1 MEINPAVTF
10 KHERKVMF
18 AKRPKVLI
26 VGAGLG
32 GLTLG
37 AILQKSDIPYEIIE
51 RASEVKPLGSAMAF
65 GASTAPMFKQLGIY
79 DEFVALAKFND
90 SIQFCNEKRQMEY
103 KMEFPN
109 FPDESFSSKMFGAD
123 GFIVARPML
132 YDLMLRQVPT
142 DRIHMGKK
150 VLSTKQGGN
159 GVLLRCS
166 DGTEYEGDILVGADG
181 AYSAVR
187 QSLYA
192 ELKKANRLPAS
203 DGLPLPFST
212 VCLVGQTRPLTSE
225 EFPDI
230 AKEKCQ
236 FINTLGGD
244 RPYSWSTF
252 TTSQATLCWAV
263 VLYLDKESSKIH
275 DSFRN
280 SEWGPEAASA
290 MCEQVKDFPVISG
303 GDKKLT
309 IQDLINWTPK
319 ELISKV
325 MLEEKVFETWY
336 DCRTVLLG
344 DACHKFNPAGGAG
357 AVNAMHDAIVL
368 GNYINAL
375 PHHPTAEEITAA
387 FKAYREERIPW
398 VQEAFDTSKIFR
410 VMASKTIVGKII
422 RFCAKYMP
430 ASMQKKSAIRFNAN
444 RPQIAFLPK
453 AEDKGSE
460 RPALQPSLSA
470 KTPAAEQS
478 DMSPPAQ
485 TI

>member
-1 MEINPAVTF
+1 MEINPAITF
-10 KHERKVMF
+10 KHDRKVMF
-18 AKRPKVLI
+18 GKRPKVLI

-37 AILQKSDIPYEIIE
+37 AILQKSDIPYEIFE
-51 RASEVKPLGSAMAF
+51 RAPEVKPLGSAMSF
-65 GASTAPMFKQLGIY
+65 GAATAPLFKQLGIY
-79 DEFVALAKFND
+79 DDFVALAKFND
-90 SIQFCNEKRQMEY
+90 SIQFCNEKRQTEY
-103 KMEFPN
+103 KMEFPS
-109 FPDESFSSKMFGAD
+109 FPDESFSSKLFGAD
-123 GFIVARPML
+123 GFIVGRPIL

-142 DRIHMGKK
+142 DRIHMNKK

-159 GVLLRCS
+159 GVILRCS

-187 QSLYA
+187 QNLYA
-192 ELKKANRLPAS
+192 ELKKAERLPA
-203 DGLPLPFST
+203 DDALPLPFST
-212 VCLVGQTRPLTSE
+212 VCLVGQTRSLTAE

-230 AKEKCQ
+230 AKESCQ

-252 TTSQATLCWAV
+252 TTKQNTVCWGV
-263 VLYLDKESSKIH
+263 VLYLDKSSSKLH

-290 MCEQVKDFPVISG
+290 MCEQVKDFPVVSG
-303 GDKKLT
+303 GDKKMT
-309 IQDLINWTPK
+309 FQDLINWTPK

-357 AVNAMHDAIVL
+357 AVNAMHDAITL

-375 PHHPTAEEITAA
+375 PHHPTSEEITEA

-430 ASMQKKSAIRFNAN
+430 TSVQKKSAIRMNAN

-453 AEDKGSE
+453 ADDKGLE
-460 RPALQPSLSA
+460 RPAPQPSLSA
-470 KTPAAEQS
+470 KTPVDEKDAVT
-478 DMSPPAQ
+478 PAQ
-485 TI
+485 AV